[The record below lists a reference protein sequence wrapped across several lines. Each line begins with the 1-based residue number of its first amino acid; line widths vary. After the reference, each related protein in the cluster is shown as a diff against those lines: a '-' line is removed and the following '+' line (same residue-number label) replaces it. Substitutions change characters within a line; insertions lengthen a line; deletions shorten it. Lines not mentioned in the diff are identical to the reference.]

1 MEELG
6 GLLLPIGF
14 LVVLYLLLIR
24 PQQKRRKEQERM
36 VRALSVGDDVVTIG
50 GLHGR
55 VIATTDTT
63 MDLAVDADEDVI
75 VRYERSSLARIVSDD
90 PVPADDERD
99 DAVADPEDDD
109 GEDDR
114 S

>member
-55 VIATTDTT
+55 VVALTDST
-63 MDLAVDADEDVI
+63 MDLAVDADEDVL
-75 VRYERSSLARIVSDD
+75 VRYERSSLARIVGDD
-90 PVPADDERD
+90 AASVPADDDTDAAD
-99 DAVADPEDDD
+99 DAADDD
-109 GEDDR
+109 EADDR
-114 S
+114 

>member
-36 VRALSVGDDVVTIG
+36 VRELNVGDDVVTIG

-63 MDLAVDADEDVI
+63 MDLAVDADEDI
-75 VRYERSSLARIVSDD
+75 LVRYERSSLARIVREDPDPQSQDDADDD
-90 PVPADDERD
+90 PDEGGADEK
-99 DAVADPEDDD
+99 
-109 GEDDR
+109 
-114 S
+114 

>member
-36 VRALSVGDDVVTIG
+36 VRELNVGDDVVTIG

-55 VIATTDTT
+55 VVALTDTT
-63 MDLAVDADEDVI
+63 MDLAVDADEDI
-75 VRYERSSLARIVSDD
+75 LVRYERSSLARIVREDPDPQPQDDADD
-90 PVPADDERD
+90 PDDVD
-99 DAVADPEDDD
+99 GDGAEDK
-109 GEDDR
+109 
-114 S
+114 